1 MKNLTTEQ
9 LSELKHIFCEK
20 VVDNLDKES
29 LSLFVYESILQSY
42 EAMKEQDFRQDVI
55 DYYDG
60 NAKSYEQLV
69 KQVASD

>member
-9 LSELKHIFCEK
+9 LSELKHIFCER

>member
-9 LSELKHIFCEK
+9 LSELKHIFCER

-69 KQVASD
+69 KQVTPN

>member
-9 LSELKHIFCEK
+9 LSELKHIFCER

-69 KQVASD
+69 KQVS

>member
-69 KQVASD
+69 KQVTPN